1 MYVTLVPDSWKTARE
16 FRNLAG
22 SWLYRGQAEDWELET
37 SFVREIKDHIPSIYD
52 QGTFRSDREI
62 LILRNY
68 SPEDGQGIGEG
79 RKGWPERARER
90 ARRGLRA
97 CLRAVER

>member
-1 MYVTLVPDSWKTARE
+1 LFVSIEEIMRILHTIQLV
-16 FRNLAG
+16 
-22 SWLYRGQAEDWELET
+22 RG
-37 SFVREIKDHIPSIYD
+37 
-52 QGTFRSDREI
+52 
-62 LILRNY
+62 NY